1 MFSVKGKYAESVVY
15 TDNIEAQALAQIQEL
30 CNQPMFENAKIR
42 IMPDCHA
49 GAGCVI
55 GFTAVLDKAMI
66 VPNLV
71 GVDIGCGVMTTI
83 FKGNKNFNFKA
94 LDDFIRAN
102 IPSGCSVRNTKHSS
116 VSGKIESTVVK
127 ICKDIGESNEKI
139 QYHLNSLGTLGG
151 GNHYI
156 EIGKA
161 NQDDTYVLTVHTGS
175 RNLGKKI
182 CEFYQ
187 NKAVQISED
196 LKNSILTKHKTA
208 KTAEEHTQIQNELSS
223 LYKVPKQLAFIEHD
237 DYNAY
242 IRNMLM
248 AKDVAHINRTIIT
261 NEIMYYLISAG
272 VCERVVSMHDTI
284 HNYVSREDG
293 KIVIR
298 KGAISAKKNEALT
311 IPLNMRDGVIIGTG
325 KGNPDWN
332 NSAPHG
338 AGRLMSRSEA
348 KETISLE
355 EFKES
360 MQDINTWSVNSSTI
374 DESPMVYKPAQEII
388 DLVQDTVNIDFIAKP
403 VYNFKAS
410 E

>member
-1 MFSVKGKYAESVVY
+1 MFSVKGKFTEAIVY
-15 TDNIEAQALAQIQEL
+15 TDNIEAQALSQIQEL
-30 CNQPMFENAKIR
+30 CNQPMFEDAKIR

-71 GVDIGCGVMTTI
+71 GVDIGCGVMTTV
-83 FKGNKNFNFKA
+83 FKGSKNFDFKA
-94 LDDFIRAN
+94 LDEFIRTN
-102 IPSGCSVRNTKHSS
+102 IPSGCSVRKNKHSS
-116 VSGKIESTVVK
+116 VTGKVESTVVE

-161 NQDDTYVLTVHTGS
+161 NQDDIYVLTVHTGS

-187 NKAVQISED
+187 NKAVQVSED
-196 LKNSILTKHKTA
+196 LKNSILIKHKTA
-208 KTAEEHTQIQNELSS
+208 KTIEEHTQIQNELSS
-223 LYKVPKQLAFIEHD
+223 LNKVPKQLAFIEHN

-242 IRNMLM
+242 IRNMFM
-248 AKDVAHINRTIIT
+248 AKDFAHINRTIIT

-272 VCERVVSMHDTI
+272 VCKRVVSMHDTV

-298 KGAISAKKNEALT
+298 KGAISAKKNETLS

-355 EFKES
+355 EFKKS

-374 DESPMVYKPAQEII
+374 DESPMAYKPAQEII
-388 DLVQDTVNIDFIAKP
+388 DLVQNTVNIDFIAKP
-403 VYNFKAS
+403 VYNYKAS